1 MTLKI
6 ECVSCHHSI
15 DAEARLC
22 PYCGADPRTGE
33 RFDPKPL
40 LDKHFPR
47 KKELSRIEAALE
59 FFRERQGIVGTAV
72 VALIFLSLV
81 GLHRFITERNAR
93 QVSDVPAIPLTEVA
107 DLSHRAQTEQVR
119 IPQLE
124 FQYAGSAQA
133 VRTLLVEP
141 GAVAPPEP
149 PDLNAPN
156 RTLARFTAPKPRP
169 APPPA
174 QPQPDGEPAAT
185 EPTATNPPAPS
196 EPPASAEPQ
205 EEQSEPQPPPPPTAT
220 DTSGP
225 K

>member
-1 MTLKI
+1 MTPKI

-15 DAEARLC
+15 DGEARLC
-22 PYCGADPRTGE
+22 PYCGADPRSGE

-40 LDKHFPR
+40 LEKHFPR
-47 KKELSRIEAALE
+47 KKELSRVETALE

-72 VALIFLSLV
+72 VAVIFLSLV

-93 QVSDVPAIPLTEVA
+93 QISDVPAVPLTEVA
-107 DLSHRAQTEQVR
+107 DLSHRAQTEQVQ
-119 IPQLE
+119 IPQVD

-133 VRTLLVEP
+133 IRTLLVEP
-141 GAVAPPEP
+141 GAVTPPEP

-174 QPQPDGEPAAT
+174 ATSTAT
-185 EPTATNPPAPS
+185 ETSTAAPS
-196 EPPASAEPQ
+196 EPAISEEPAQEPEAEPQ
-205 EEQSEPQPPPPPTAT
+205 PSEPPTVT
-220 DTSGP
+220 DTNP
-225 K
+225 PQ